1 MEFNL
6 ISPQTFVNVIEFNYD
21 ELNNWIV
28 EQVEQ
33 YKGLTYTDET
43 IKNAKEDR
51 AKLNKFRENIDN
63 ARKDVKKR
71 YLEPYNKFEEKVK
84 TLLALIEEPAKAID
98 VQVKAYEEN
107 KKVEKRA
114 EIETFYNAVIGD
126 LASLLTLDK
135 IFNSKWLNATTSIKS
150 VQTEIEQIIAK
161 VKFDLAT
168 IKDLKSEW
176 ELTLIDTYLNT
187 LDIAAALREKTRL
200 EERKT
205 ELEKQNHIPD
215 AGKKVETPEVE
226 CVVEANNTTAKVYER
241 KFWVKGTADQ
251 LRALGQ
257 YMKDNGIEYGGI
269 E

>member
-51 AKLNKFRENIDN
+51 AKLNKFKENIDN

-114 EIETFYNAVIGD
+114 EIEAFYNAVIGD

-200 EERKT
+200 EERKKAIMEEGSIEQT
-205 ELEKQNHIPD
+205 MPIPVFEEPKQEEP
-215 AGKKVETPEVE
+215 
-226 CVVEANNTTAKVYER
+226 TTVKVYTR

-257 YMKDNGIEYGGI
+257 YMKENGIEYGGI

>member
-114 EIETFYNAVIGD
+114 EIEAFYNAVIGD

-187 LDIAAALREKTRL
+187 LDVAAALREKTRL
-200 EERKT
+200 EERKKAIMEEGSIEQT
-205 ELEKQNHIPD
+205 MPTPVFEEPKQEEP
-215 AGKKVETPEVE
+215 
-226 CVVEANNTTAKVYER
+226 TTVKVYTR

-257 YMKDNGIEYGGI
+257 YMKENGIEYGGI

>member
-51 AKLNKFRENIDN
+51 AKLNKFKENIDN

-114 EIETFYNAVIGD
+114 EIEAFYNAVIGD

-187 LDIAAALREKTRL
+187 LDVAAALREKTRL
-200 EERKT
+200 EERKKAIMEEGSIEQT
-205 ELEKQNHIPD
+205 MPIPVFEEPKQEEP
-215 AGKKVETPEVE
+215 
-226 CVVEANNTTAKVYER
+226 TTVKVYTR

-257 YMKDNGIEYGGI
+257 YMKENGIEYGGI

>member
-84 TLLALIEEPAKAID
+84 RS
-98 VQVKAYEEN
+98 N
-107 KKVEKRA
+107 HHG
-114 EIETFYNAVIGD
+114 F
-126 LASLLTLDK
+126 
-135 IFNSKWLNATTSIKS
+135 
-150 VQTEIEQIIAK
+150 
-161 VKFDLAT
+161 
-168 IKDLKSEW
+168 
-176 ELTLIDTYLNT
+176 
-187 LDIAAALREKTRL
+187 RE
-200 EERKT
+200 
-205 ELEKQNHIPD
+205 
-215 AGKKVETPEVE
+215 
-226 CVVEANNTTAKVYER
+226 
-241 KFWVKGTADQ
+241 
-251 LRALGQ
+251 GQ
-257 YMKDNGIEYGGI
+257 GNYR
-269 E
+269 

>member
-114 EIETFYNAVIGD
+114 EIEAFYNAVIGD

-187 LDIAAALREKTRL
+187 LDVAAALREKTRL
-200 EERKT
+200 EERKKAIMEEGSIEQT
-205 ELEKQNHIPD
+205 MPIPVFEEPKQEEP
-215 AGKKVETPEVE
+215 
-226 CVVEANNTTAKVYER
+226 TTVKVYTR

-257 YMKDNGIEYGGI
+257 YMKENGIEYGGI

>member
-71 YLEPYNKFEEKVK
+71 YLEPYNNFEEKVK

-114 EIETFYNAVIGD
+114 EIEAFYNAVIGD

-187 LDIAAALREKTRL
+187 LDVAAALREKTRL
-200 EERKT
+200 EERKKAIMEEGSIEQT
-205 ELEKQNHIPD
+205 MPIPVFEEPKQEEP
-215 AGKKVETPEVE
+215 
-226 CVVEANNTTAKVYER
+226 TTVKVYTR

-257 YMKDNGIEYGGI
+257 YMKENGIEYGGI

>member
-114 EIETFYNAVIGD
+114 EIEAFYNAVIGD

-187 LDIAAALREKTRL
+187 LDVAAALREKTKL
-200 EERKT
+200 EERKKAIMEEGSIEQT
-205 ELEKQNHIPD
+205 MPIPVFEEPKQEEP
-215 AGKKVETPEVE
+215 
-226 CVVEANNTTAKVYER
+226 TTVKVYTR

-257 YMKDNGIEYGGI
+257 YMKENGIEYGGI